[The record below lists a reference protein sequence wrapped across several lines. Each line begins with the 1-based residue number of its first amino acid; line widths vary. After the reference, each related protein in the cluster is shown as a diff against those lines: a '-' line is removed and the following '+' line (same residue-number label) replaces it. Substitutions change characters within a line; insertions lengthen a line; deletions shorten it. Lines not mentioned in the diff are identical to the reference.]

1 MKKLRILFQYFLT
14 LMTTSYSQYSA
25 KGDLIWLM
33 LRPWIFIPRVLY
45 ILLTFIFLF
54 LRILFQGNSK
64 NKNVQ
69 KNLSKYLFDVITDLG
84 PCFIKLG
91 QALSTRPDLVRQ
103 DWLTEL
109 TNLQDNLPAFDHKI
123 AVKIIEEELG
133 APPTELFDEFPESP
147 IASASLGQVYKTKTK
162 NNTYVAVKV
171 QRPNL
176 YFLIRRDVV
185 ILRFI
190 GTFFSPFLP
199 LNIGVGI
206 GEIIDEF
213 GKALF
218 DEIDYEKEGENA
230 LKFAN
235 LFKNNPNV
243 FIPKFEKEFS
253 SKRIITTSWIDG
265 VKLRDRALLEEN
277 NLVPSS
283 FIKTCVISGLQQ
295 LFEYGYF
302 HADPHPGN
310 MFALKGGNA
319 DYGNLAYV
327 DFGMMDTITNSDRLT
342 LIKAIVH
349 IINDEYYLLA
359 KDFQKLGFLTKE
371 QDLQKLVVPLKEVLG
386 GSFGAEVGTFNLKN
400 VTDKFS
406 KLMYS
411 YPFRVPSRFALIIRA
426 VVSQEGLAL
435 RLDPEFK
442 ILKIAYPYIAKKLL
456 TDNSEE
462 ILEILLEVVFDKKG
476 QIQIEKVESLLNILF
491 KDSQNINSDLIPVAN
506 AGLKLIASNKGS
518 EVRKNLLLSLI
529 KDDKL
534 ELTDAK
540 KLLSLIRDTFS
551 PLNIA
556 KSAFQNIISPI

>member
-1 MKKLRILFQYFLT
+1 MATF
-14 LMTTSYSQYSA
+14 YSKYSP
-25 KGDLIWLM
+25 KEDMIWLL
-33 LRPWIFIPRVLY
+33 LRPWILLPRILY
-45 ILLTFIFLF
+45 IFLTLIFL
-54 LRILFQGNSK
+54 LVRILFQGNS
-64 NKNVQ
+64 NSENVQ
-69 KNLSKYLFDVITDLG
+69 KNLSKYLFDVITNLG

-109 TNLQDNLPAFDHKI
+109 TNLQDNLPPFEHNI
-123 AVKIIEEELG
+123 ALKIIEDELG
-133 APPTELFDEFPESP
+133 APANELFDDFPNEP
-147 IASASLGQVYKTKTK
+147 IASASLGIVYKAKLK
-162 NNTYVAVKV
+162 NNSLCAVKV

-185 ILRFI
+185 IIKILAN
-190 GTFFSPFLP
+190 TFGSFLP

-218 DEIDYEKEGENA
+218 EEIDYEKEGKNA
-230 LKFAN
+230 LKFADY
-235 LFKNNPNV
+235 FKANPNV
-243 FIPKFEKEFS
+243 FIPKLEKDFS
-253 SKRIITTSWIDG
+253 SKKVITTSWIDG
-265 VKLRDRALLEEN
+265 VKLRDREILEQN
-277 NLVPSS
+277 NLMPSS
-283 FIKTCVISGLQQ
+283 FIRTCVISGLQQ

-310 MFALKGGNA
+310 MFALKGGSA
-319 DYGNLAYV
+319 DYGHLAYV

-349 IINDEYYLLA
+349 LINKEYLLMA

-371 QDLQKLVVPLKEVLG
+371 QDLDQLVEPLKEVLG
-386 GSFGAEVGTFNLKN
+386 GAFGSEVGNFNLKN

-456 TDNSEE
+456 TDNSDE
-462 ILEILLEVVFDKKG
+462 IVDILIEVLFDNEG
-476 QIQIEKVESLLNILF
+476 RIQIDKLESLLNILF
-491 KDSQNINSDLIPVAN
+491 KDTENINSDLIPVAN
-506 AGLKLIASNKGS
+506 AGLKLFVSEKGS
-518 EVRKNLLLSLI
+518 EVRKNLLLSLV

-534 ELTDAK
+534 ELKDAE
-540 KLLSLIRDTFS
+540 KLLILLRDTFS
-551 PLNIA
+551 PIKLA
-556 KSAFQNIISPI
+556 KSAVQNIISPA

>member
-1 MKKLRILFQYFLT
+1 MA
-14 LMTTSYSQYSA
+14 TSYSKYSP
-25 KGDLIWLM
+25 KGDMIWLI
-33 LRPWIFIPRVLY
+33 LRPWILLPRVLY
-45 ILLTFIFLF
+45 ILLTLIFL
-54 LRILFQGNSK
+54 LVRILFQGNSNSK
-64 NKNVQ
+64 SVQ

-109 TNLQDNLPAFDHKI
+109 TNLQDNLPPFEHKI
-123 AVKIIEEELG
+123 ALKIIEDELG
-133 APPTELFDEFPESP
+133 LPANELFDDFPDEP
-147 IASASLGQVYKTKTK
+147 IASASLGIVYKARKK
-162 NNTYVAVKV
+162 NNNFCAVKV

-176 YFLIRRDVV
+176 YFLIRRDIV
-185 ILRFI
+185 ILKI
-190 GTFFSPFLP
+190 LATTFGSFLP

-218 DEIDYEKEGENA
+218 DEIDYEQEGKNA
-230 LKFAN
+230 LKFAD
-235 LFKNNPNV
+235 LFKSNPNV
-243 FIPKFEKEFS
+243 FIPKLEKDFS
-253 SKRIITTSWIDG
+253 SKRVITTSWIDG
-265 VKLRDRALLEEN
+265 VKLRDREILEQN
-277 NLVPSS
+277 NLIPSS
-283 FIKTCVISGLQQ
+283 YIRTCVISGLQQ

-310 MFALKGGNA
+310 MFALKGGTLDN
-319 DYGNLAYV
+319 GHLAYV

-349 IINDEYYLLA
+349 LINQEYLLMA

-371 QDLQKLVVPLKEVLG
+371 QDLEQLVEPLKEVLG
-386 GSFGAEVGTFNLKN
+386 GAFGAEVGNFNLKN

-456 TDNSEE
+456 TDNSDE
-462 ILEILLEVVFDKKG
+462 IVNILLEVVFDNEG
-476 QIQIEKVESLLNILF
+476 RIQIDKLESLLNTLF
-491 KDSQNINSDLIPVAN
+491 KDTENINADLIPVAN
-506 AGLKLIASNKGS
+506 AGLKLIVSDKGS
-518 EVRKNLLLSLI
+518 EVRKNLLLSLV
-529 KDDKL
+529 KDDRL
-534 ELTDAK
+534 EFKDAE
-540 KLLSLIRDTFS
+540 KLLILLRDTFS
-551 PLNIA
+551 PLKLA
-556 KSAFQNIISPI
+556 KSAVQSIISPA

>member
-1 MKKLRILFQYFLT
+1 MA
-14 LMTTSYSQYSA
+14 TSYSRYSP
-25 KGDLIWLM
+25 KGDMIWLI
-33 LRPWIFIPRVLY
+33 LRPWILLPRVLY
-45 ILLTFIFLF
+45 ILLTLIFL
-54 LRILFQGNSK
+54 LVRILFQGNSNSK
-64 NKNVQ
+64 SVQ
-69 KNLSKYLFDVITDLG
+69 KNLSKYLFNVITDLG

-109 TNLQDNLPAFDHKI
+109 TNLQDNLPPFKHKI
-123 AVKIIEEELG
+123 ALKIIEDELG
-133 APPTELFDEFPESP
+133 LPANELFDDFPDEP
-147 IASASLGQVYKTKTK
+147 IASASLGIVYKARKK
-162 NNTYVAVKV
+162 NNNFCAVKV

-176 YFLIRRDVV
+176 YFLIRRDIV
-185 ILRFI
+185 ILKI
-190 GTFFSPFLP
+190 LATTFGSFLP

-218 DEIDYEKEGENA
+218 DEIDYEQEGKNA
-230 LKFAN
+230 LKFAD
-235 LFKNNPNV
+235 LFKSNPNV
-243 FIPKFEKEFS
+243 FIPKLEKDFS
-253 SKRIITTSWIDG
+253 SKRVITTSWIDG
-265 VKLRDRALLEEN
+265 VKLRDREILEQN
-277 NLVPSS
+277 NLIPSS
-283 FIKTCVISGLQQ
+283 YIRTCVISGLQQ

-310 MFALKGGNA
+310 MFALKGGTLDN
-319 DYGNLAYV
+319 GHLAYV

-349 IINDEYYLLA
+349 LINQEYLLMA

-371 QDLQKLVVPLKEVLG
+371 QDLEELVEPLKEVLG
-386 GSFGAEVGTFNLKN
+386 GSFGAEVGNFNLKN

-456 TDNSEE
+456 TDNSDE
-462 ILEILLEVVFDKKG
+462 IVNILLEVVFDNEG
-476 QIQIEKVESLLNILF
+476 RIQIDKLESLLNTLF
-491 KDSQNINSDLIPVAN
+491 KDTENINADLIPVAN
-506 AGLKLIASNKGS
+506 AGLKLFTSDKGS
-518 EVRKNLLLSLI
+518 EVRKNLLLSLV
-529 KDDKL
+529 KDDRL
-534 ELTDAK
+534 EFKDLE
-540 KLLSLIRDTFS
+540 KLLNLLRDTFS
-551 PLNIA
+551 PLKLA
-556 KSAFQNIISPI
+556 KSAVQNIISPA

>member
-1 MKKLRILFQYFLT
+1 MA
-14 LMTTSYSQYSA
+14 TSYSKYSP
-25 KGDLIWLM
+25 KGDMIWLI
-33 LRPWIFIPRVLY
+33 LRPWILLPRVLY
-45 ILLTFIFLF
+45 ILLTLIFL
-54 LRILFQGNSK
+54 LVRILFQGNSNSK
-64 NKNVQ
+64 SVQ

-109 TNLQDNLPAFDHKI
+109 TNLQDNLPPFKHKI
-123 AVKIIEEELG
+123 ALKIIEDELG
-133 APPTELFDEFPESP
+133 LPAYELFDYFPEEP
-147 IASASLGQVYKTKTK
+147 IASASLGIVYKAKKK
-162 NNTYVAVKV
+162 NNNFCAVKV

-176 YFLIRRDVV
+176 YFLIRRDIV
-185 ILRFI
+185 ILKILAISF
-190 GTFFSPFLP
+190 GSFLP

-218 DEIDYEKEGENA
+218 DEIDYEQEGKNA
-230 LKFAN
+230 LKFAD
-235 LFKNNPNV
+235 LFKSNPNV
-243 FIPKFEKEFS
+243 FIPKLEKDFS
-253 SKRIITTSWIDG
+253 SKRVITTSWIDG
-265 VKLRDRALLEEN
+265 VKLRDREILEQN
-277 NLVPSS
+277 NLIPSS
-283 FIKTCVISGLQQ
+283 YIRTCVISGLQQ

-310 MFALKGGNA
+310 MFALKGGTLDN
-319 DYGNLAYV
+319 GHLAYV

-349 IINDEYYLLA
+349 LINQEYLLMA

-371 QDLQKLVVPLKEVLG
+371 QDLEQLVEPLKEVLG
-386 GSFGAEVGTFNLKN
+386 GSFGAEVGNFNLKN

-456 TDNSEE
+456 TDNSDE
-462 ILEILLEVVFDKKG
+462 IVNILLEVVFDNEG
-476 QIQIEKVESLLNILF
+476 RIQIDKLESLLNTLF
-491 KDSQNINSDLIPVAN
+491 KDTENINADLIPVAN
-506 AGLKLIASNKGS
+506 AGLKLIVSDKGS
-518 EVRKNLLLSLI
+518 EVRKNLLLSLV
-529 KDDKL
+529 KDDRL
-534 ELTDAK
+534 EFKDAE
-540 KLLSLIRDTFS
+540 KLLILLRDTFS
-551 PLNIA
+551 PLKLA
-556 KSAFQNIISPI
+556 KSAVQNIISPA

>member
-1 MKKLRILFQYFLT
+1 ME
-14 LMTTSYSQYSA
+14 TSYSKYSP
-25 KGDLIWLM
+25 KGDMIWLI
-33 LRPWIFIPRVLY
+33 LRPWIFLPRVLY
-45 ILLTFIFLF
+45 IVLTLIFL
-54 LRILFQGNSK
+54 LVRILFQGNS
-64 NKNVQ
+64 NSKNVQ

-109 TNLQDNLPAFDHKI
+109 TNLQDNLPPFEHKI
-123 AVKIIEEELG
+123 ALKIIEDELG
-133 APPTELFDEFPESP
+133 LSANELFDDFPDEP
-147 IASASLGQVYKTKTK
+147 IASASLGIVYKAKTK
-162 NNTYVAVKV
+162 NNNFCAVKV

-185 ILRFI
+185 ILKI
-190 GTFFSPFLP
+190 LATTFGSFLP

-218 DEIDYEKEGENA
+218 EEIDYEQEGKNA
-230 LKFAN
+230 LKFADF
-235 LFKNNPNV
+235 FKNNPNV
-243 FIPKFEKEFS
+243 FIPKLEKGLS
-253 SKRIITTSWIDG
+253 SKRVITTSWIDG
-265 VKLRDRALLEEN
+265 VKLRDREILEQN
-277 NLVPSS
+277 NLIPSS
-283 FIKTCVISGLQQ
+283 YIRTCVISGLQQ

-310 MFALKGGNA
+310 MFALKGGSV
-319 DYGNLAYV
+319 DSGHLAYV

-349 IINDEYYLLA
+349 LINQEYLLMA
-359 KDFQKLGFLTKE
+359 KDFQKLGFLVKE
-371 QDLQKLVVPLKEVLG
+371 QDLEQLVEPLKEVLG
-386 GSFGAEVGTFNLKN
+386 GSFGAEVGNFNLKN

-456 TDNSEE
+456 TDNSDE
-462 ILEILLEVVFDKKG
+462 IVDILLEVVFDNQG
-476 QIQIEKVESLLNILF
+476 RIQIDKLESLLNTLF
-491 KDSQNINSDLIPVAN
+491 KDPDNINSDLIPVAN
-506 AGLKLIASNKGS
+506 AGLKLFISEKGS

-529 KDDKL
+529 KDDRL
-534 ELTDAK
+534 EFKDAE
-540 KLLSLIRDTFS
+540 KLLNLLRDTFS
-551 PLNIA
+551 PLNLA
-556 KSAFQNIISPI
+556 KSAFQNIISSS

>member
-1 MKKLRILFQYFLT
+1 MSNFHSK
-14 LMTTSYSQYSA
+14 YSP
-25 KGDLIWLM
+25 KGDLIWLI

-45 ILLTFIFLF
+45 ILLTLIFLL
-54 LRILFQGNSK
+54 LRVLFQGNSK

-69 KNLSKYLFDVITDLG
+69 KNLSKYIFSVITDLG

-103 DWLTEL
+103 DWLNEL
-109 TNLQDNLPAFDHKI
+109 TNLQDNLPPFEHKT
-123 AVKIIEEELG
+123 ALKIIEEELG
-133 APPTELFDEFPESP
+133 ASASELFEDFPDRP
-147 IASASLGQVYKTKTK
+147 IASASLGQVYKAKTK
-162 NNTYVAVKV
+162 NNYFCAVKV

-185 ILRFI
+185 ILKI
-190 GTFFSPFLP
+190 LATIFSPFLP
-199 LNIGVGI
+199 FNIGVGI

-218 DEIDYEKEGENA
+218 DEIDYNKEGENA
-230 LKFAN
+230 LRFAD
-235 LFKNNPNV
+235 LFKENPNV
-243 FIPKFEKEFS
+243 FIPKLEKDFS
-253 SKRIITTSWIDG
+253 SGRVITTSWIDG
-265 VKLRDRALLEEN
+265 FKLRDRQILEQN
-277 NLVPSS
+277 NLIPSS

-295 LFEYGYF
+295 LFEHGYF

-310 MFALKGGNA
+310 MFALRGGSA
-319 DYGNLAYV
+319 DSGHLAYV
-327 DFGMMDTITNSDRLT
+327 DFGMMDSITNSDRLT

-349 IINDEYYLLA
+349 LINDEYLLLA
-359 KDFQKLGFLTKE
+359 KDFQKLGFLTEK
-371 QDLQKLVVPLKEVLG
+371 QNLQLLVEPLKEVLG
-386 GSFGAEVGTFNLKN
+386 GSFGSEVGNFNLKN

-456 TDNSEE
+456 TDNSDE
-462 ILEILLEVVFDKKG
+462 ILEILLEVVFDNKG
-476 QIQIEKVESLLNILF
+476 RIQIEKVESLLNILF
-491 KDSQNINSDLIPVAN
+491 KDSENINSDLIPVAN
-506 AGLKLIASNKGS
+506 AGLKLFVSKKGS

-534 ELTDAK
+534 ELRDAK
-540 KLLSLIRDTFS
+540 KLLNLIRETFS
-551 PLNIA
+551 PINIA
-556 KSAFQNIISPI
+556 KSAVQNIISTA

>member
-1 MKKLRILFQYFLT
+1 
-14 LMTTSYSQYSA
+14 MTRSYSQYSA
-25 KGDLIWLM
+25 KGDLIWLI
-33 LRPWIFIPRVLY
+33 LRPWILIPRVLY

-123 AVKIIEEELG
+123 ALKIIEEELG
-133 APPTELFDEFPESP
+133 APPNELFDDFPESP

-162 NNTYVAVKV
+162 TKNSSYVAVKV

-185 ILRFI
+185 ILRFLA
-190 GTFFSPFLP
+190 TFLSPFLP

-230 LKFAN
+230 LRFAN
-235 LFKNNPNV
+235 LFKDNPNV
-243 FIPKFEKEFS
+243 FIPKFERQFS
-253 SKRIITTSWIDG
+253 SKRIITTSWIEG
-265 VKLRDRALLEEN
+265 VKLRDKALLEEN

-310 MFALKGGNA
+310 MFALQGGNE
-319 DYGNLAYV
+319 DYGNLAYI

-371 QDLQKLVVPLKEVLG
+371 QDLQKLVEPLREVLG
-386 GSFGAEVGTFNLKN
+386 GSFGAEVGNFNLKN

-462 ILEILLEVVFDKKG
+462 ILEILLEVVFDNKG
-476 QIQIEKVESLLNILF
+476 RIQIEKVESLLNILF
-491 KDSQNINSDLIPVAN
+491 KDSENINSDLIPVAN
-506 AGLKLIASNKGS
+506 AGLKLIVSNKGS
-518 EVRKNLLLSLI
+518 SVRKNLLLSLI

-556 KSAFQNIISPI
+556 KSAVQNIISPV

>member
-1 MKKLRILFQYFLT
+1 
-14 LMTTSYSQYSA
+14 MTRSYSQYSA
-25 KGDLIWLM
+25 KGDLIWLI

-109 TNLQDNLPAFDHKI
+109 TKLQDNLPAFDQKI
-123 AVKIIEEELG
+123 ALKIIQEELG
-133 APPTELFDEFPESP
+133 APPNELFDEFPESP
-147 IASASLGQVYKTKTK
+147 IASASLGIVYKTKTK
-162 NNTYVAVKV
+162 KNNSFCAVKV

-185 ILRFI
+185 ILRFLA
-190 GTFFSPFLP
+190 TFSSPFLP

-230 LKFAN
+230 LKFAD
-235 LFKNNPNV
+235 LFKDNPNV
-243 FIPKFEKEFS
+243 FIPKFEKQFS

-277 NLVPSS
+277 NLIPSS

-327 DFGMMDTITNSDRLT
+327 DFGMMDTITNSDRIT

-371 QDLQKLVVPLKEVLG
+371 QDLQKLVEPLKEVLG
-386 GSFGAEVGTFNLKN
+386 GSLSAEVGNFNLKN

-462 ILEILLEVVFDKKG
+462 ILDILVEVVFDKKG

-491 KDSQNINSDLIPVAN
+491 KDSENINSDLIPVAN
-506 AGLKLIASNKGS
+506 AGLKLFVSKKGS

-529 KDDKL
+529 KDEKL
-534 ELTDAK
+534 EFTDAK
-540 KLLSLIRDTFS
+540 KLFALIRDTFS

-556 KSAFQNIISPI
+556 KSAVQNIISTV

>member
-1 MKKLRILFQYFLT
+1 MAR
-14 LMTTSYSQYSA
+14 SYSKYSA
-25 KGDLIWLM
+25 KDDLIWLM

-69 KNLSKYLFDVITDLG
+69 RKLSKYLFDVITDLG

-123 AVKIIEEELG
+123 ALKIIEEELG
-133 APPTELFDEFPESP
+133 APAHELFDEFPDSP
-147 IASASLGQVYKTKTK
+147 IASASLGQVYKAKIK
-162 NNTYVAVKV
+162 NNNYLAVKV

-185 ILRFI
+185 ILRFLA
-190 GTFFSPFLP
+190 TFFSPFLP

-235 LFKNNPNV
+235 LFKENPNV
-243 FIPKFEKEFS
+243 FIPKLEKQFS
-253 SKRIITTSWIDG
+253 SQRIITTSWIDG

-277 NLVPSS
+277 NLIPSS

-295 LFEYGYF
+295 LFEYGFF

-319 DYGNLAYV
+319 DCGNLAYV

-349 IINDEYYLLA
+349 IINEEYYLLA
-359 KDFQKLGFLTKE
+359 KDFQNLGFLTE
-371 QDLQKLVVPLKEVLG
+371 DQDLQELVEPLKEVLG
-386 GSFGAEVGTFNLKN
+386 GSLGAEVGNFNLKN

-456 TDNSEE
+456 TDNSDE
-462 ILEILLEVVFDKKG
+462 ILEILLEVVFDNQG
-476 QIQIEKVESLLNILF
+476 RIQIEKVESLLNILF
-491 KDSQNINSDLIPVAN
+491 KDTNNINSDLIPVAN
-506 AGLKLIASNKGS
+506 AGLKLFVSKKGS
-518 EVRKNLLLSLI
+518 EVRKSLLLSLI
-529 KDDKL
+529 KDEKI
-534 ELTDAK
+534 ELSDAK
-540 KLLSLIRDTFS
+540 KLIGLISETFS
-551 PLNIA
+551 PFNIA
-556 KSAFQNIISPI
+556 KSAVQNIISPV

>member
-1 MKKLRILFQYFLT
+1 MINADSK
-14 LMTTSYSQYSA
+14 YSA
-25 KGDLIWLM
+25 KEDLIWLL
-33 LRPWIFIPRVLY
+33 LRPWIFIPRALY
-45 ILLTFIFLF
+45 ILLTVTFL
-54 LRILFQGNSK
+54 LIRILSQGNSK

-69 KNLSKYLFDVITDLG
+69 KNLSKYLFEVITELG

-91 QALSTRPDLVRQ
+91 QALSTRPDLIRQ

-109 TNLQDNLPAFDHKI
+109 TNLQDNLPPFDHKI
-123 AVKIIEEELG
+123 ALRIIEEELG
-133 APPTELFDEFPESP
+133 SPANELFDDFPDKP
-147 IASASLGQVYKTKTK
+147 IASASLGIVYKVKTK
-162 NNTYVAVKV
+162 NNSFCAVKV

-185 ILRFI
+185 ILRI
-190 GTFFSPFLP
+190 LATTFSPFLP

-218 DEIDYEKEGENA
+218 EEIDYEKEGENA
-230 LKFAN
+230 TKFAA
-235 LFKNNPNV
+235 LLKSNPNV
-243 FIPKFEKEFS
+243 FIPKLEKDFS
-253 SKRIITTSWIDG
+253 SKRVITTSWIDG
-265 VKLRDRALLEEN
+265 IKLRDREILEQN
-277 NLVPSS
+277 NLIPSS
-283 FIKTCVISGLQQ
+283 FIRTCVISGLQQ
-295 LFEYGYF
+295 LFEHGYF

-310 MFALKGGNA
+310 MFALRGGSA
-319 DYGNLAYV
+319 DSGNLAYV

-349 IINDEYYLLA
+349 LINQEYLLLA

-371 QDLQKLVVPLKEVLG
+371 QDLNELVEPLKEVLG
-386 GSFGAEVGTFNLKN
+386 GSFGAEVGNFNLKN

-462 ILEILLEVVFDKKG
+462 IIEILLEVVFDNEG
-476 QIQIEKVESLLNILF
+476 RIQIDKLESLLNTLF
-491 KDSQNINSDLIPVAN
+491 KDSDNINSDLLPVAN
-506 AGLKLIASNKGS
+506 AGLKLFMSQNGS

-534 ELTDAK
+534 EFKDAE
-540 KLLSLIRDTFS
+540 KLLRLIRDTFS
-551 PLNIA
+551 PLKLA
-556 KSAFQNIISPI
+556 KSVVQNIISPA

>member
-1 MKKLRILFQYFLT
+1 
-14 LMTTSYSQYSA
+14 MTRSFPQYSA
-25 KGDLIWLM
+25 KGDLIWLI

-103 DWLTEL
+103 DWLAEL

-123 AVKIIEEELG
+123 ALKIIEEELG
-133 APPTELFDEFPESP
+133 APPNELFDEFPESP

-162 NNTYVAVKV
+162 NNNYVAVKV

-185 ILRFI
+185 ILRALA
-190 GTFFSPFLP
+190 TFFSPFLP

-213 GKALF
+213 GKTLF

-235 LFKNNPNV
+235 LFKDNPNV
-243 FIPKFEKEFS
+243 FIPKLEKQFS
-253 SKRIITTSWIDG
+253 SKRIITTSWVDG

-371 QDLQKLVVPLKEVLG
+371 QDLQNLVEPLKEVLG
-386 GSFGAEVGTFNLKN
+386 GSFGAEVGNFNLKN

-435 RLDPEFK
+435 KLDPEFK

-462 ILEILLEVVFDKKG
+462 ILEILLEVVFDNQG

-491 KDSQNINSDLIPVAN
+491 KDSEYFNSDLIPVAN
-506 AGLKLIASNKGS
+506 AGLKLFVSKKGTK
-518 EVRKNLLLSLI
+518 VRKNLLLSLI

-534 ELTDAK
+534 EFTDAK
-540 KLLSLIRDTFS
+540 KLLVLIRDTFS

-556 KSAFQNIISPI
+556 KNAVQNIISPV

>member
-1 MKKLRILFQYFLT
+1 
-14 LMTTSYSQYSA
+14 MTTSYSKYSP
-25 KGDLIWLM
+25 KGDMIWLI
-33 LRPWIFIPRVLY
+33 LRPWILLPRVLY
-45 ILLTFIFLF
+45 ILLTLIFL
-54 LRILFQGNSK
+54 LVRILFQGNSNSK
-64 NKNVQ
+64 SVQ

-109 TNLQDNLPAFDHKI
+109 TNLQDNLPPFKHKI
-123 AVKIIEEELG
+123 ALKIIEDELG
-133 APPTELFDEFPESP
+133 LPANELFDDFPDEP
-147 IASASLGQVYKTKTK
+147 IASASLGIVYKARKK
-162 NNTYVAVKV
+162 NNNFCAVKV

-176 YFLIRRDVV
+176 YFLIRRDIV
-185 ILRFI
+185 ILKI
-190 GTFFSPFLP
+190 LATTFGSFLP

-213 GKALF
+213 GRALF
-218 DEIDYEKEGENA
+218 DEIDYEQEGKNA
-230 LKFAN
+230 LKFAD
-235 LFKNNPNV
+235 LFKSNPNV
-243 FIPKFEKEFS
+243 FIPKLEKDFS
-253 SKRIITTSWIDG
+253 SKKVITTSWIDG
-265 VKLRDRALLEEN
+265 VKLRDREILEQN
-277 NLVPSS
+277 NLIPSS
-283 FIKTCVISGLQQ
+283 YIRTCVISGLQQ

-310 MFALKGGNA
+310 MFALKGGTLDN
-319 DYGNLAYV
+319 GHLAYV

-349 IINDEYYLLA
+349 LINKEYFLMA

-371 QDLQKLVVPLKEVLG
+371 QDLEQLVEPLKEVLG
-386 GSFGAEVGTFNLKN
+386 GSFGAEVGNFNLKN

-456 TDNSEE
+456 TDNSDE
-462 ILEILLEVVFDKKG
+462 IVNILLEVVFDNEG
-476 QIQIEKVESLLNILF
+476 RIQIDKLESLLNTLF
-491 KDSQNINSDLIPVAN
+491 KDTENINADLIPVAN
-506 AGLKLIASNKGS
+506 AGLKLIVSDKGS
-518 EVRKNLLLSLI
+518 EVRKNLLLSLV
-529 KDDKL
+529 KDDRL
-534 ELTDAK
+534 EFKDAE
-540 KLLSLIRDTFS
+540 KLLILLRDTFS
-551 PLNIA
+551 PLKLA
-556 KSAFQNIISPI
+556 KSAVQNIISPA

>member
-1 MKKLRILFQYFLT
+1 MA
-14 LMTTSYSQYSA
+14 TSYSKYSP
-25 KGDLIWLM
+25 KGDMIWLI
-33 LRPWIFIPRVLY
+33 LRPWILLPRVLY
-45 ILLTFIFLF
+45 ILLTLIFL
-54 LRILFQGNSK
+54 LVRILFQGNSNSK
-64 NKNVQ
+64 SVQ

-109 TNLQDNLPAFDHKI
+109 TNLQDNLPPFEHKI
-123 AVKIIEEELG
+123 ALKIIQDELG
-133 APPTELFDEFPESP
+133 VPANELFDDFPDEP
-147 IASASLGQVYKTKTK
+147 IASASLGIVYKARTK
-162 NNTYVAVKV
+162 NNNFCAVKV

-176 YFLIRRDVV
+176 YFLIRRDIV
-185 ILRFI
+185 ILKI
-190 GTFFSPFLP
+190 LATTFGSFLP

-218 DEIDYEKEGENA
+218 DEIDYEQEGKNA
-230 LKFAN
+230 LKFAD
-235 LFKNNPNV
+235 LFKSNPNV
-243 FIPKFEKEFS
+243 FIPKLEKDFS
-253 SKRIITTSWIDG
+253 SKRVITTSWIDG
-265 VKLRDRALLEEN
+265 VKLRDREILEQN
-277 NLVPSS
+277 NLIPSS
-283 FIKTCVISGLQQ
+283 YIRTCVISGLQQ

-310 MFALKGGNA
+310 MFALKGGSLDN
-319 DYGNLAYV
+319 GHLAYV

-349 IINDEYYLLA
+349 LINQEYLLMA

-371 QDLQKLVVPLKEVLG
+371 QDLEQLVEPLKEVLG
-386 GSFGAEVGTFNLKN
+386 DSFGAEVGNFNLKN

-406 KLMYS
+406 RLMYS

-456 TDNSEE
+456 TDNSDE
-462 ILEILLEVVFDKKG
+462 IVNILLEVVFDNEG
-476 QIQIEKVESLLNILF
+476 RIQIDKLESLLNTLF
-491 KDSQNINSDLIPVAN
+491 KDTENINADLIPVAN
-506 AGLKLIASNKGS
+506 AGLKLFASDKGS
-518 EVRKNLLLSLI
+518 EVRKNLLLSLV
-529 KDDKL
+529 KDDRL
-534 ELTDAK
+534 EFKDVE
-540 KLLSLIRDTFS
+540 KLLILLRDTFS
-551 PLNIA
+551 PLKLA
-556 KSAFQNIISPI
+556 KSAVKNIISPA